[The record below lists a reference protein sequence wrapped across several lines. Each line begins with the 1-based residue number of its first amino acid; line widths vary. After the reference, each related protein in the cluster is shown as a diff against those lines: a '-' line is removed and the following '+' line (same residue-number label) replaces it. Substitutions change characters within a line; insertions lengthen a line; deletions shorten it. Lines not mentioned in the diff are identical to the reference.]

1 MTATPAVIARAFEAA
16 CRAELDALKPGN
28 VHRFA
33 PGHGMEPAQFEAAAA
48 ASAPLIGA
56 AGLSVGERIA
66 GAVDAA
72 LAATGLNTN
81 LGIVLLCAPLA
92 QAALAQAA
100 LAPRPTPLRERLVHV
115 LAALDVPDARA
126 AFGAIARANPGGL
139 GAEPA
144 ADVRAPAQIPLGAA
158 MALAAHR
165 DMIARQYANGYAEV
179 FAIGVPPLDGAPLAP
194 ARLEDAFLAFLAAFP
209 DSHIARKF
217 GPEAAEAVRLEAA
230 AVRRAIDGVADA
242 ERHRRL
248 MAFDADLKMRGLN
261 PGTSADLTV
270 AGCFAALLL
279 AAEAR
284 AAQA

>member
-33 PGHGMEPAQFEAAAA
+33 PGHGMAPAHFEAAAA

-92 QAALAQAA
+92 QAALA
-100 LAPRPTPLRERLVHV
+100 PRPAPLRERLAHV
-115 LAALDVPDARA
+115 LAALDVQDARA
-126 AFGAIARANPGGL
+126 AFGAIARADPGGL
-139 GAEPA
+139 GTEPA

-165 DMIARQYANGYAEV
+165 DMIARQYADGYAEV

-194 ARLEDAFLAFLAAFP
+194 VRLEDAFLAFLAAFL

-217 GPEAAEAVRLEAA
+217 GPEAAEAVRAEAA
-230 AVRRAIDGVADA
+230 AVRLAIDGVADA
-242 ERHRRL
+242 ARHRRL
-248 MAFDADLKMRGLN
+248 MAFDAHLKKRGLN